1 MVATVQDK
9 FRVLACGMNERLRQ
23 HWAACEGMAQGWG
36 GISAVCRSTGLSQT
50 TIRKG
55 IAEIQEQMPHL
66 TEEIEQGRSRRPGGS
81 QSPLTETDTR
91 LERDLKRLLE
101 PATRGEPTRA
111 HLWTSKSTRHLAAE
125 LSRKGHDVSYRTVAP
140 MLQKLDYSLQGNRK
154 TNEGKQH
161 PDRNAQFEHTNKRVQ
176 AFQRRR
182 QPVISVDA
190 NKRELIGD
198 CKNGGREWR
207 RKGSPEQ
214 VWVHDFRDPDLGVA
228 IPYGIYD
235 ITENSG
241 WVNIGI
247 DRDTA
252 EFAVDSI
259 RRWWHTMG
267 SRVYSNAKELLITAD
282 GGGSNG
288 SRSRLWKV
296 CLQE

>member
-1 MVATVQDK
+1 M
-9 FRVLACGMNERLRQ
+9 
-23 HWAACEGMAQGWG
+23 
-36 GISAVCRSTGLSQT
+36 
-50 TIRKG
+50 
-55 IAEIQEQMPHL
+55 
-66 TEEIEQGRSRRPGGS
+66 
-81 QSPLTETDTR
+81 
-91 LERDLKRLLE
+91 
-101 PATRGEPTRA
+101 
-111 HLWTSKSTRHLAAE
+111 
-125 LSRKGHDVSYRTVAP
+125 
-140 MLQKLDYSLQGNRK
+140 
-154 TNEGKQH
+154 
-161 PDRNAQFEHTNKRVQ
+161 
-176 AFQRRR
+176 
-182 QPVISVDA
+182 
-190 NKRELIGD
+190 
-198 CKNGGREWR
+198 
-207 RKGSPEQ
+207 
-214 VWVHDFRDPDLGVA
+214 A